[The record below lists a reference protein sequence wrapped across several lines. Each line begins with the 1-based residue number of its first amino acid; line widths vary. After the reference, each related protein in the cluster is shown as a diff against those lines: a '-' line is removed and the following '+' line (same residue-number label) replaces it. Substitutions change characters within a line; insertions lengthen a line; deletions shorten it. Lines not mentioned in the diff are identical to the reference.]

1 MSGDKA
7 NSLKDRKLKAEI
19 EQMEAEIR
27 DINNRLELDVHRFNS
42 ELDADSWRL
51 LMEWVRTFSIAVVG
65 LATVTGVIINVI
77 GGK

>member
-1 MSGDKA
+1 MSSDNT
-7 NSLKDRKLKAEI
+7 NSLKSRKLEAEI

-27 DINNRLELDVHRFNS
+27 DINNRLKLDVNRFNS